1 MYVGVSW
8 GSGRDKI
15 KSQLQQPVRIP
26 PCRLSTQLQ
35 VLPLVVQ
42 ICVPIVHGVRRD
54 KFLLCMTI
62 PYNVSILQHK
72 VWRINDLV
80 PNVGTASAYV

>member
-42 ICVPIVHGVRRD
+42 ICVPIGHGLRCD
-54 KFLLCMTI
+54 KLLLRMAI
-62 PYNVSILQHK
+62 PNIVSTLQQLT
-72 VWRINDLV
+72 WRANDFV
-80 PNVGTASAYV
+80 P